1 MSGTLGLS
9 AEEQKIYDEFESA
22 SRAIVEK
29 AKAEAAAI
37 GKDVQDIIGPIQ
49 TTIVKE
55 VKTVETWF
63 ERTLFWRAVRT
74 SWRWLLTLTQFL
86 DSPAQPGVGS
96 KFSHKRLLA
105 LACFGTS
112 VWFAVRGGWIPALV
126 YLAGAVILAI
136 ISAVT
141 KT

>member
-105 LACFGTS
+105 LAFGVVAIRQLIIADYWGATLS
-112 VWFAVRGGWIPALV
+112 GIGSIVLAVV
-126 YLAGAVILAI
+126 
-136 ISAVT
+136 SAVT